1 MGANFVQVSGP
12 GGRFQSFTP
21 GTSIN
26 TWIWNPASLKGS
38 LPGGDLIYADRVRF
52 HVTGNLT
59 RNGTAGN
66 FASPNWEALAQQF
79 GQLRIYS
86 QFCGEM
92 VNKSQNSVPLLQN
105 HDAFFHNGFGP
116 QTRIR
121 GMYSGTAGV
130 SRAIEY
136 EFAYDFKRAYLE
148 RPTDSCPWLGFL
160 EGGIIEVDLMPAT
173 ALNSYGWTATGTW
186 TMDCEID
193 WFPDRTPLIH
203 APIQPRLYRV
213 TTSGPEFLLKGLGA
227 PAGLDGVVQG
237 SRLALLSWLGSG
249 TSAANNTSASKDN
262 GFYAAFGGSGGILFG
277 TNGLS
282 RLDVPFRDQVSIDAV
297 SAWVSSFLA
306 ELAPVRHRNEIPTG
320 QNSLTAQNDIAGWP
334 FAMDPALSVAQQS
347 LVADSLDF
355 FPLVWPGPYDKIAD
369 MQKVDGDLSFTA
381 TLNTPPSPSLQL
393 FRTDEVCGWTSA
405 KVMDLM
411 ERMGF
416 RHKDRGGRY
425 TWATK
430 YAGAKRA
437 DETTQWGMPLQIVE
451 AA

>member
-21 GTSIN
+21 GTSLL

-38 LPGGDLIYADRVRF
+38 LPGGDLIYADRIRF
-52 HVTGNLT
+52 HVTGQIT
-59 RNGTAGN
+59 RNATVGDFG
-66 FASPNWEALAQQF
+66 SPNWEALAQQF
-79 GQLRIYS
+79 GQLRVYS

-92 VNKSQNSVPLLQN
+92 VNKSQNSVPLLMN
-105 HDAFFHNGFGP
+105 HDSMFHNGFGP
-116 QTRIR
+116 STRIR
-121 GMYSGTAGV
+121 GMYSGSAGQA
-130 SRAIEY
+130 RAIEY
-136 EFAYDFKRAYLE
+136 EFQYDFKRSYLE

-186 TMDCEID
+186 TMDVEID

-213 TTSGPEFLLKGLGA
+213 TTSGPEFLLRGLGA

-249 TSAANNTSASKDN
+249 TSNSNHTSASKDN
-262 GFYAAFGGSGGILFG
+262 GFYAAFGGSGGVLFG

-297 SAWVSSFLA
+297 SAWISSFLA
-306 ELAPVRHRNEIPTG
+306 ETTPIRHRTENPAG
-320 QNSLTAQNDIAGWP
+320 LSSNTAQNDLAGWP
-334 FAMDPALSVAQQS
+334 FAMDPSLTTGQQS
-347 LVADSLDF
+347 YIADSLDF

-381 TLNTPPSPSLQL
+381 TLNTPPAPSLQL
-393 FRTDEVCGWTSA
+393 FRTDEVCSFTSA

-425 TWATK
+425 AWSTK

-437 DETTQWGMPLQIVE
+437 DDTTQWGMPLQIVE